1 MSILTKEIKPY
12 NRIHHISGI
21 RRLPRLGKIRLGIKK
36 KTANGKEYPAE
47 VDYFVCPPEVQKFY
61 GTQPKL
67 LDVMFPIDDPTTV
80 FPQALKWYTSSSLKC
95 KGDGVTAMRRVKDLT
110 PEQKAK
116 LKDELPDDPESLVE
130 VDCPCPLLEQGQC
143 SQKGNLLV
151 MLPRVSM
158 GGVYQIDTGSY
169 HNIVRINSA
178 LDYLRGLAGR
188 IALVPL
194 VLKRMPEKIEYE
206 GHRATHYLLSLE
218 FTGNIEEVKKLRE
231 DTNHVL
237 DRIQTLALPAP
248 VEDNPEPPTIPTVE
262 PEEEPNN
269 RDKKQAPDQQDKKQE
284 LPKQE
289 PYKQET
295 PPVFD
300 PMLTKDQE
308 RAIVS
313 LAKML
318 KWDSTRILEEMR
330 KFGVEEFSDFTM
342 ASAGKFIDH
351 LNHLRNGKAE
361 TNKERV

>member
-1 MSILTKEIKPY
+1 MSILIENTKQY
-12 NRIHHISGI
+12 NRIRGLSGI

-61 GTQPKL
+61 GPQPKL

-110 PEQKAK
+110 PEQKVK

-218 FTGNIEEVKKLRE
+218 FTGSIEEVKKLRE

-248 VEDNPEPPTIPTVE
+248 VEDGAEPTPSPAPVPVSAPALEKETTPKTEHQPREPQQPT
-262 PEEEPNN
+262 
-269 RDKKQAPDQQDKKQE
+269 Q
-284 LPKQE
+284 
-289 PYKQET
+289 
-295 PPVFD
+295 PVFD
-300 PMLTKDQE
+300 PMITKDQE
-308 RAIVS
+308 RAVIS
-313 LAKML
+313 IANML
-318 KWDSTRILEEMR
+318 KWNSQKLAEEMK
-330 KFGVEEFSDFTM
+330 KFGVREMSEFTVET
-342 ASAGKFIDH
+342 AGQFIDH
-351 LNHLRNGKAE
+351 LNKLLKTKGEQEK
-361 TNKERV
+361 K